1 MDRVGWLKGAP
12 VQQRLVRLGWG
23 SPVEGRSG
31 RKDEVVTKTV
41 EMAFKAC
48 AAGRRG
54 SARGGR
60 GGRGQAQA
68 RRGGGGGT
76 GGAVRGAELD
86 RSGDRRSCPWC

>member
-23 SPVEGRSG
+23 SAVEGRSG

-48 AAGRRG
+48 AAGRGG

-68 RRGGGGGT
+68 RRGGGT